1 MVLKTE
7 PGIEPFFLISGSI
20 SVFYRF
26 LAGFPV
32 VDRLLTGFGAF
43 NRTGLALGSQLNRM
57 DRPVR
62 SLKQC
67 VCFTHCVH
75 LQIAQNNWNLDFK
88 GPFGYSW
95 KLKIETEKYCSKIIF
110 KCVNST
116 VGSIFNEKIAEKW
129 NLWVHKQCTVCTDWL
144 KKKSKKSQTL
154 QLPFMYS
161 A

>member
-62 SLKQC
+62 PVKREPGASPVRLKAPKP
-67 VCFTHCVH
+67 V
-75 LQIAQNNWNLDFK
+75 NNQ
-88 GPFGYSW
+88 ST
-95 KLKIETEKYCSKIIF
+95 TEKPVKNRSKTGVESEII
-110 KCVNST
+110 
-116 VGSIFNEKIAEKW
+116 
-129 NLWVHKQCTVCTDWL
+129 
-144 KKKSKKSQTL
+144 KKTI
-154 QLPFMYS
+154 
-161 A
+161 